1 MSFWTFNF
9 AKESLCHEVK
19 VAVRISTQKN
29 VSAASEFDEAF
40 RSRTVINYEKHIF
53 CEVLLPMHILTL
65 CGNMYFVS
73 AVYVGGHIEPSH
85 FWFYASF
92 SVRQLTKY

>member
-1 MSFWTFNF
+1 M
-9 AKESLCHEVK
+9 KLKSLYEYPL
-19 VAVRISTQKN
+19 KN

-85 FWFYASF
+85 FWFYARF
-92 SVRQLTKY
+92 SVTQLT